1 MGPSLPLLATFTPSL
16 RKKTHANPGQGGCNK
31 KFLGERNGI

>member
-16 RKKTHANPGQGGCNK
+16 RKKTHANPGRGGK
-31 KFLGERNGI
+31 EKFSGERNGI

>member
-16 RKKTHANPGQGGCNK
+16 RKKTHANPRRGGVMKN
-31 KFLGERNGI
+31 F